1 MLIDKGIGM
10 MMKNM
15 AEELAPLDSLL
26 IPFQIY
32 KIKGGQSQDLMTIQ
46 MRPTWVNMQIH
57 VIDKEVENSGYQ
69 TIEET
74 MNTNKR

>member
-15 AEELAPLDSLL
+15 AEELAPLDLLL

-46 MRPTWVNMQIH
+46 MRPTWVNIQIH
-57 VIDKEVENSGYQ
+57 VVDKEVENSGNQ